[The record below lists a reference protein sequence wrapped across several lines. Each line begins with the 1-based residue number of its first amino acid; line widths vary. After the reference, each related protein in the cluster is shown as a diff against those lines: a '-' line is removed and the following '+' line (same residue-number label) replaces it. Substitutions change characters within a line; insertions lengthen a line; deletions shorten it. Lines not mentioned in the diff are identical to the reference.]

1 MTVYDLNR
9 DQLTE
14 VKQRMLMEQYD
25 QLGETPSYGELAD
38 VDDLI
43 SDEEVYA
50 EYAGTDFVPDD
61 FFCSAGADEDS
72 FVFTLLDN
80 PIYSS
85 RDDIA
90 DTLIKI
96 AKDIRNGG
104 VNGRVGAIRWMMS
117 VDR

>member
-25 QLGETPSYGELAD
+25 LRGETPSYGELAD

-50 EYAGTDFVPDD
+50 EYAGTEFVPDD
-61 FFCSAGADEDS
+61 FFCSAGEDEPEDEY
-72 FVFTLLDN
+72 TLEIDDCVGDELQIANDLRA
-80 PIYSS
+80 IARSIDLGYYSGITDFGTS
-85 RDDIA
+85 WSIER
-90 DTLIKI
+90 
-96 AKDIRNGG
+96 
-104 VNGRVGAIRWMMS
+104 
-117 VDR
+117 